1 MPNRKPPLSP
11 INQKVAGKGSD
22 RRRAKET
29 MHIKVMQ
36 KLRKPGHFALS
47 KMTPDKYAKL
57 VGEIE
62 KNLKNGD
69 HPLKGITGLSTQ
81 QLKEARASFPQ
92 PPASPAW
99 PPASPLKPL
108 NSKFF
113 QEQMTKALTVVKE
126 YSQEFYNTL
135 AYLHVEDS
143 DDDILSTPL
152 PTPPSPY
159 TPKATDAND
168 ANDARVQGYITE
180 YLSQPEES
188 VDHVEELVAAYP
200 AGNFPLDTDGEDAQL
215 EALIL
220 AHQVAANTH
229 QAEPVHIKADDLK
242 TALGEDKENGSSAFV
257 TLSLLAI

>member
-1 MPNRKPPLSP
+1 MLNRKPPLSP
-11 INQKVAGKGSD
+11 INQKVAGKGSA

-57 VGEIE
+57 VDTIV
-62 KNLKNGD
+62 KNKQNGD
-69 HPLKGITGLSTQ
+69 HPLKGITDLSVQ

-113 QEQMTKALTVVKE
+113 QEQMTKALTVDAVGK
-126 YSQEFYNTL
+126 YSQKFLNTL
-135 AYLHVEDS
+135 AYLHIEDS
-143 DDDILSTPL
+143 GDDILSIPL

-159 TPKATDAND
+159 TPKATGAND
-168 ANDARVQGYITE
+168 DRMMEYITE
-180 YLSQPEES
+180 YLSQPKES
-188 VDHVEELVAAYP
+188 VDHVEKLVAAYQ
-200 AGNFPLDTDGEDAQL
+200 AGNFPLDTDGEEAQL
-215 EALIL
+215 EALIS
-220 AHQVAANTH
+220 AH
-229 QAEPVHIKADDLK
+229 QAEPVQISADDLK